1 MTHSLGPSFFASI
14 LPVLA
19 ISGCVAPPTSL
30 GEPPETETSG
40 ESGNTDDP
48 GGSGQVLTGGDS
60 STNGDDVVTTTT
72 TASPSTDDGSSTS
85 THGDDIATTTTAG
98 TSTDDGGTT
107 GDPLDAAMVIFV
119 NFDGI
124 VLIGAETDDATLD
137 QSMLADDTGMPWGA
151 YGVGPKRDEIMT
163 ALAGYFAPFDVG
175 VTSTRPES
183 GDYTMIVVTPTN
195 PFGGGVGG
203 ISPLDCNNA
212 NPNNVGFVFGSIGDP
227 FPAEVVAASIA
238 HVVADSLG
246 LEHTD
251 SGDLTD
257 PSAIEDYVF
266 TDACAPLFIPTQCDE
281 QHAVFC
287 PPGQQNSFAELSAWF
302 PL

>member
-1 MTHSLGPSFFASI
+1 MTRLLGPSFLASI
-14 LPVLA
+14 LPALA
-19 ISGCVAPPTSL
+19 LGGCVAPPTSL
-30 GEPPETETSG
+30 GDPPETETSSIS
-40 ESGNTDDP
+40 ESTGDPGSSGQTLTDGDASTSGGDIVTTTSAGTSTDD
-48 GGSGQVLTGGDS
+48 GS
-60 STNGDDVVTTTT
+60 STHGDDVVTTT
-72 TASPSTDDGSSTS
+72 S
-85 THGDDIATTTTAG
+85 AG
-98 TSTDDGGTT
+98 TSTDDGNTT

-124 VLIGAETDDATLD
+124 VLIGAETDDATMD
-137 QSMLADDTGMPWGA
+137 QSMLADDTGMPWGS
-151 YGVGPKRDEIMT
+151 YGVGPKRDEIMI

-195 PFGGGVGG
+195 PFGGGVVG

-212 NPNNVGFVFGSIGDP
+212 NPNNVGFVFGSIADP

-257 PSAIEDYVF
+257 PSAIESYVF
-266 TDACAPLFIPTQCDE
+266 TDACAPLFIPTQCE
-281 QHAVFC
+281 AQHAVFC